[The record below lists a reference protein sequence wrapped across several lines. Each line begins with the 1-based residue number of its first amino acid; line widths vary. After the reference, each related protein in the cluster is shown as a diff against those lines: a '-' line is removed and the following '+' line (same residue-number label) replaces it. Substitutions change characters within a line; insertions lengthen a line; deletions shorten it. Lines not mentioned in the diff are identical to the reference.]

1 MSNDIVSRGQE
12 VTFRELFRRHALVEI
27 PLVQRDYAQGR
38 SSEHEVRDEFLEALF
53 GALMKE
59 EGDVGPPL
67 NLDFV
72 YGSVEADGRDAF
84 APLDGQ
90 QRLTTL
96 YLLHWYLAW
105 RDGELAHFSGFMRH
119 GEHSRFGYAIRPS
132 SREFF
137 DALVT
142 WTPGS
147 LPGPDMRLSTLLVE
161 QPWFFRSWQLDP
173 TIQSALSMLDAIHRK
188 FGATSGLYRRI
199 LGDERPCITLHL
211 LDLKS
216 FGLSDDLYIKMN
228 ARGKPLTPFENFKA
242 RLEQHLE
249 TAFAGDTYILHDEP
263 ATLRQYFSHRVDT
276 VWADIF
282 WHYRDK
288 ATNVFDERFM
298 NLVQTLATVTRN
310 PDAQGNEAML
320 AALRNAARPFSFRR
334 FHETGCLDRP
344 FIDVLVAVLDA
355 WSGCSAGIRPVLGP
369 NPYFDELAIFSRAVN
384 SSRDLTYTQLIQ
396 FHAYCAFIHR
406 HPEHLGTERFVEWM
420 RMIVNLS
427 ENTPY
432 DNVGDLRRAIVGV
445 NALARH
451 APGILDHFASGIFE
465 VPGFTVQQVREEQL
479 KAQLKVRD
487 PEWRTRIL
495 EAERHGYFKGQ
506 IEFLLKFCGVL
517 DAWKAAGSASWSGE
531 VDAAFRQRF
540 DDYHARATTVF
551 GPGGLLSFGDARWER
566 ALLSI
571 GDYLLPLGRNFHFGD
586 AAHRDTSWKRLLR
599 SNASDT
605 GNDAARRMYF
615 RTLLD
620 NIPPG
625 DPDVPGSLDRI
636 IASTPATGDWRDP
649 FVRCPALI
657 EYCRHRMIR
666 FLSPDR
672 IYLLSRKR
680 MSADHV
686 EAFTYH
692 LYLTVLLPMAGQGLL
707 APFGKPGY
715 PSVNTDSEEPGI
727 ELAGAFGAGVVRLG
741 IHAAAGGFT
750 FALAFSG
757 SGDPEPIIDSL
768 AGTGGFEWKGEQLTR
783 HVSRD
788 AAKAVIGD
796 IAGLLRSLMP
806 SAMTGAEN

>member
-1 MSNDIVSRGQE
+1 MSNDIVSGGQE
-12 VTFRELFRRHALVEI
+12 VTFRELFGRHALVEI

-53 GALMKE
+53 GALIKE
-59 EGDVGPPL
+59 EGDVGQPL

-105 RDGELAHFSGFMRH
+105 RDGELGDFTAFMHH
-119 GEHSRFGYAIRPS
+119 GNHSRFGYAIRPS

-147 LPGPDMRLSTLLVE
+147 LPGTDVRLSTLLVE

-188 FGATSGLYRRI
+188 FGASSGLYQRI
-199 LGDERPCITLHL
+199 VGNERPRITLHL

-242 RLEQHLE
+242 RMEQHLE
-249 TAFAGDTYILHDEP
+249 STFADDTYILHDEP
-263 ATLRQYFSHRVDT
+263 ATLRQYFSHRIDT
-276 VWADIF
+276 VWADVF

-288 ATNVFDERFM
+288 ATNVFDERVM
-298 NLVQTLATVTRN
+298 NLVQTLVIVTRN
-310 PDAQGNEAML
+310 PDAQGSEALL

-344 FIDVLVAVLDA
+344 FIDALVAVLDA
-355 WSGCSAGIRPVLGP
+355 WSGSPASIRPVLGP
-369 NPYFDELAIFSRAVN
+369 NPYFDELATFSRAVN
-384 SSRDLTYTQLIQ
+384 DSRDLTYTQLIQ

-406 HPEHLGTERFVEWM
+406 HPDHLRTERFVEWM
-420 RMIVNLS
+420 RVIVNLS

-432 DNVGDLRRAIVGV
+432 DNVGDLRRAIAGV

-451 APGILDHFASGIFE
+451 APDIVSHFATGIFE

-479 KAQLKVRD
+479 KAQLMVRD
-487 PEWRTRIL
+487 GEWRTRIV

-517 DAWKAAGSASWSGE
+517 DAWKAAGGASWSDE
-531 VDAAFRQRF
+531 VDASFRDRF
-540 DDYHARATTVF
+540 DDYHARAVTVL
-551 GPGGLLSFGDARWER
+551 GQGGLLSFGDARWER

-571 GDYLLPLGRNFHFGD
+571 GDYLLPIGRNFHFGD
-586 AAHRDTSWKRLLR
+586 AASRDTSWKRLLR
-599 SNASDT
+599 SNASDS
-605 GNDAARRMYF
+605 GNDAARRIHF

-620 NIPPG
+620 NVPPG
-625 DPDVPGSLDRI
+625 DPDVAGTLDRI
-636 IASTPATGDWRDP
+636 IASTPATGDWREP
-649 FVRCPALI
+649 FVRCPALV
-657 EYCRHRMIR
+657 EYCKQRMIR

-692 LYLTVLLPMAGQGLL
+692 LYLTALLPMAGQGLL
-707 APFGKPGY
+707 APFGKPVY
-715 PSVNTDSEEPGI
+715 RSVNTDSEEPGI
-727 ELAGAFGAGVVRLG
+727 ELAGIPGDVTVKLS

-757 SGDPEPIIDSL
+757 SGDPEPIIGSL
-768 AGTGGFEWKGEQLTR
+768 AGTGGFERTGEQLTR
-783 HVSRD
+783 HVPRD

-796 IAGLLRSLMP
+796 IAGLLRTSMP
-806 SAMTGAEN
+806 AVLTGSQN